1 MHTNAQIAK
10 SLNETNPSLNLSDAD
25 LETLVGLMKERA
37 TFAEDILTDGAYFLA
52 NPSVFDAETVR
63 KKWKAETTGYLNE
76 WMGRLEGIAEFSP
89 LNIESAFKGYLEE
102 KGLGIGAVLLPYRL
116 LVTGVGAG
124 PGMFDVS
131 AFLGKDEVLSRMKT
145 NLPLITKIVNEA

>member
-1 MHTNAQIAK
+1 
-10 SLNETNPSLNLSDAD
+10 
-25 LETLVGLMKERA
+25 
-37 TFAEDILTDGAYFLA
+37 
-52 NPSVFDAETVR
+52 
-63 KKWKAETTGYLNE
+63 
-76 WMGRLEGIAEFSP
+76 
-89 LNIESAFKGYLEE
+89 
-102 KGLGIGAVLLPYRL
+102 